1 MRKESKIGVI
11 VKYRKLAEY
20 SFTVTE
26 KSPKKFRHTIVSRLQ
41 DGTLMAL
48 GHLIRVNDV
57 MSLLDIG
64 EFLEN
69 PNNIDIV
76 RKHHKL
82 WLESTNILNEI
93 MNQSVFID
101 CESLLYNIEESGMEF
116 VATACYIECLDSL

>member
-41 DGTLMAL
+41 DGTLMA
-48 GHLIRVNDV
+48 IR
-57 MSLLDIG
+57 
-64 EFLEN
+64 
-69 PNNIDIV
+69 V

-116 VATACYIECLDSL
+116 VATACYTECLDSL